1 MSENQTTGTSTNNTE
16 SERDK
21 SETDEQT
28 RKTEKKPPKVPN
40 RGRTF
45 DASGTEKRG

>member
-1 MSENQTTGTSTNNTE
+1 MKKDGNSTPSTGSD
-16 SERDK
+16 DK
-21 SETDEQT
+21 SETEQEN

-45 DASGTEKRG
+45 DAPGTEKRG